1 MTKQDIDQIVLTAL
15 REDKYRRD
23 ITTQLTVPARHASQ
37 ARIIAKE
44 DSTVCGLAVVQTV
57 FRKIDSS
64 VCVHLRS
71 RDGST
76 AKKGTVVAEIH
87 GKTRAILTGERTALN
102 FLSHLSGITT
112 LTRRYVQAVR
122 PYRTHILDTRK
133 TTPGLRLLEKWA
145 VRCGGGENHRM
156 DLSEMVMVKD
166 NHLLVDRQKTSLAE
180 TVRRVRTRTRK
191 KLIVEVDD
199 LNQFQKILKTA
210 ADIIL
215 LDNFSVGKI
224 KKAVILKKK
233 FKSPA
238 LLEASGGITLKNVR
252 QIAATG
258 IDRISVGALTHSA
271 AHMDFSLELT

>member
-1 MTKQDIDQIVLTAL
+1 MTKQDIDQIVRTAL
-15 REDKYRRD
+15 REDNYRQD

-37 ARIIAKE
+37 ARIIARE
-44 DSTVCGLAVVQTV
+44 DGTVCGLSVVQVV
-57 FRKIDSS
+57 FKKIDSS
-64 VCVHLRS
+64 VRVHLRCQ
-71 RDGST
+71 DGS
-76 AKKGTVVAEIH
+76 AVKKGVSVAEIH

-102 FLSHLSGITT
+102 FLSHLSGIAT

-122 PYRTHILDTRK
+122 PYQVHILDTRK

-156 DLSEMVMVKD
+156 DLSEMVMIKD

-199 LNQFQKILKTA
+199 LNQLQKILKTG

-233 FKSPA
+233 FKSHA
-238 LLEASGGITLKNVR
+238 LLEASGGITLKTIR
-252 QIAATG
+252 RIAAAG